1 MKKTLVAVAAI
12 AAFSAA
18 HSEVTINGVM
28 ETAIYSKGGSTTV
41 VGGTNGSEI
50 DFGVSE
56 DLGNGLKAMASAAV
70 LLNLYDGET
79 AVKNS
84 AIGNGTTATAA
95 GSTSLYNSYIGLSSS
110 VGSLKLGQQF
120 SPTFYAGAV
129 GDVGGRSALS
139 SYQAGGLTGQVAN
152 SATITSA
159 SISGLVV
166 QYQKVLDNSITA
178 IQGKGYSGYSL
189 TYTNGGLTAAYA
201 GAKNSV
207 YSTTTSGI
215 TEQVYGLS
223 YDFGVA
229 KVTAGG
235 SAKNTAKSAASGVG
249 IAVPF
254 GAITLAVGTSKQS
267 TSTATD
273 YGVSYGFSKRTI
285 GYVGMNTTTG
295 ASNVTVAGIRH
306 NF

>member
-12 AAFSAA
+12 AAFAGA
-18 HSEVTINGVM
+18 HADVTITGVL
-28 ETAIYSKGGSTTV
+28 ETAVLSKGGATSMNP
-41 VGGTNGSEI
+41 GTNGTEF
-50 DFGVSE
+50 DFGVSD
-56 DLGNGLKAMASAAV
+56 DLGNGLKAMGSVAI
-70 LLNLYDGET
+70 LMNPYDGET
-79 AVKNS
+79 AYGNS
-84 AIGNGTTATAA
+84 AIGNASTATSA
-95 GSTSLYNSYIGLSSS
+95 GSVSHYNSYVGLAGSL
-110 VGSLKLGQQF
+110 GSLKLGQQF
-120 SPTFYAGAV
+120 SPTFFAGAV
-129 GDVGGRSALS
+129 GDVGGRSGLS

-166 QYQKVLDNSITA
+166 QYQKVLNNSITA

-215 TEQVYGLS
+215 TESVYGVS

-254 GAITLAVGTSKQS
+254 GAITVAVGTSKLS
-267 TSTATD
+267 TTTATD
-273 YGVSYGFSKRTI
+273 YGVSYAFSKRTL
-285 GYVGMNTTTG
+285 GYVGMNTTTS
-295 ASNVTVAGIRH
+295 ASNTTVAGIRH